1 MPTSRKAI
9 FIGSIFFAAL
19 VIGGCDSG
27 QNNSNSDSDRLNKNP
42 APEQPVST
50 NALTQPNPT
59 SNPPEK
65 SDDPLLKA
73 IRDKGNL
80 KSALESLRADVTF
93 DSKGNLIRLGLDNL
107 SVTDEATPIIAKQ
120 TRLRA
125 LYLFDTKCDEKL
137 AGPIDL
143 GQSSMFL
150 EGPQGIAIHGSGD
163 SWKGYFAMSLSNV
176 LGYVEFSR

>member
-9 FIGSIFFAAL
+9 IIGSIFFATL
-19 VIGGCDSG
+19 VIDGCDSG
-27 QNNSNSDSDRLNKNP
+27 QNNSNSDPDRVNKNP

-80 KSALESLRADVTF
+80 KSALESLHADATF

-107 SVTDEATPIIAKQ
+107 SVTDEAAPIIAKQ

-125 LYLFDTKCDEKL
+125 LYLFDTKISD
-137 AGPIDL
+137 AGL
-143 GQSSMFL
+143 KQL
-150 EGPQGIAIHGSGD
+150 EGLDKLTILMLTGSPVTSSEID
-163 SWKGYFAMSLSNV
+163 QLQISLPECLIV
-176 LGYVEFSR
+176 P